1 MSSWWLRRVLLRPG
15 NVRRLF
21 YPHRACTT
29 TTTGAVQPK
38 PYRPIGGLLGVVKV
52 GVISAPFIYAGAM
65 AAAQFAAFL
74 EESDIFV
81 PDDDDDD

>member
-1 MSSWWLRRVLLRPG
+1 MSSLLLRRVLLRPG
-15 NVRRLF
+15 NVQRLF
-21 YPHRACTT
+21 HPYRACTST
-29 TTTGAVQPK
+29 VTGAIVPK
-38 PYRPIGGLLGVVKV
+38 PPRPIGGWMGVVKV
-52 GVISAPFIYAGAM
+52 GVIATPFIYAGAM